1 VNRHKLKVG
10 VIGTGYLGRVHARIY
25 SQMKEFELIGVIDAD
40 VDTAARVAAEFSCSA
55 SSDPLSLIGKV
66 DAVSVVVPT
75 SSHAEV
81 TLPYLDGGISVL
93 LEKPIAASVS
103 QAEALVSMAN
113 SKSIPLLIGHLE
125 RFNPALVELS
135 KRLRAPVF
143 IEVHRL
149 NPFSERATDVD
160 VVTDLMIHDLDIVS
174 SLLGEGPAT
183 IQAVG
188 RSVLTGRT
196 DVANAHLVY
205 AGGTV
210 ANFTASRVSQEP
222 VRRMRV
228 YEEGGYFDLD
238 FNSQKLLV
246 AERVRPA
253 EGRRF
258 GQMDYTT
265 VSPVKVQPLEAEF
278 AHFYDVVKNG
288 ATPRVP
294 GEQGLLSL
302 QQVEQI
308 NAVINGVTGN

>member
-1 VNRHKLKVG
+1 VNRQKLKVG

-25 SQMKEFELIGVIDAD
+25 SQMEEFELIGVIDSDA
-40 VDTAARVAAEFSCSA
+40 DTAARVAAEFSCSA
-55 SSDPLSLIGKV
+55 SSDPLSLINEV

-81 TLPYLDGGISVL
+81 ALPYLEGSISVL

-113 SKSIPLLIGHLE
+113 SKSTALLIGHLE

-135 KRLRAPVF
+135 RRLHRPMF

-174 SLLGEGPAT
+174 SLLGESHAT

-188 RSVLTGRT
+188 GSILTGQT

-205 AGGTV
+205 AGGVV
-210 ANFTASRVSQEP
+210 ANFTASRVSRDS

-228 YEEGGYFDLD
+228 YEEEGYYDLD

-246 AERVRPA
+246 AQRVKPA
-253 EGRRF
+253 GGR
-258 GQMDYTT
+258 GAGEMDYTT
-265 VSPVKVQPLEAEF
+265 VSPAKVQPLEAEL

-294 GEQGLLSL
+294 GEQGLASL
-302 QQVEQI
+302 RQVEQI
-308 NAVINGVTGN
+308 NAVINGTTGN